1 MLSNHFMFSSN
12 FGFCHFQFSFPF
24 RFSCF
29 VSVFGYCCHWFFTE
43 TWFVFPRHDYVN
55 EYQNR
60 HAFVDDE
67 KAHGRG
73 GEGVS
78 MRHLLLAADWP
89 ALMQAMRQNVLLP
102 LYRDVDAHL
111 RAQAVSILQVLY
123 VKPIIVVIGYE
134 LVRRYCWMFCNTFIL
149 FDAPSWNL
157 KIA

>member
-43 TWFVFPRHDYVN
+43 TWFVFPRHDNVN
-55 EYQNR
+55 EYKNR

-73 GEGVS
+73 GKGVS
-78 MRHLLLAADWP
+78 MRHLLLDANRP
-89 ALMQAMRQNVLLP
+89 ALMRGMRPNLL
-102 LYRDVDAHL
+102 LRLCRDVDGHV
-111 RAQAVSILQVLY
+111 RAQALSILQVLY
-123 VKPIIVVIGYE
+123 VIGMIVVIGNE
-134 LVRRYCWMFCNTFIL
+134 LVTRYCWIVCNTLIIFY
-149 FDAPSWNL
+149 APRWN
-157 KIA
+157 